1 MKGFAFRKSLE
12 INGYDVS
19 TLNGRLQASV
29 RNTKKTSTVI
39 IGRNRTEDQDDLK
52 ELESKLVRN

>member
-19 TLNGRLQASV
+19 TLKGRLQVSV

-39 IGRNRTEDQDDLK
+39 IGGNRTEGQDGLK
-52 ELESKLVRN
+52 ELECKLVCN